1 VPATLV
7 RPDLDLA
14 ADVRGHLATE
24 VTFDLV
30 VAFDP
35 VPELH
40 QLLVAQFVDALVTG
54 DAGGLERLQGA
65 STAYTEDVGQSDLD
79 ALVARQV
86 DSYEACHVAVFLS
99 SAEVWWRAASLP
111 ASVSASPAGPRP
123 LFQGRRTGEVPVR
136 ACALWCASACVL
148 LEELGQPC
156 RCLCRGFS
164 QITMTRP

>member
-1 VPATLV
+1 MQASGSLLLLAGDRLTATLAATGVGPRALTTHRQAAAVPATLV

-24 VTFDLV
+24 GTFDLV

-40 QLLVAQFVDALVTG
+40 QLVVAQFVDALVTG
-54 DAGGLERLQGA
+54 DTGGFERLQGA
-65 STAYTEDVGQSDLD
+65 STTYTEDVGESDLD

-86 DSYEACHVAVFLS
+86 NSYEACHVAVFLS

-111 ASVSASPAGPRP
+111 ASVSLWSPARP
-123 LFQGRRTGEVPVR
+123 
-136 ACALWCASACVL
+136 
-148 LEELGQPC
+148 
-156 RCLCRGFS
+156 
-164 QITMTRP
+164 